1 MMWNYAKMEESIL
14 EQHGI
19 IFGLEQT
26 CQDFNEQHVVTHIEF
41 DREKQ
46 SLIFQIQD

>member
-1 MMWNYAKMEESIL
+1 MTWDYAKMEESIL

-26 CQDFNEQHVVTHIEF
+26 CQDFSEHVFTHIEF